1 MRTKKK
7 IILSVIV
14 LIITALFFCYIL
26 LSNLWQYDTI
36 LKKNWDITIPAS
48 CKIVYE
54 KDEGESIFGD
64 GYRYHVLSYNEA
76 LSEIQWKTEAL
87 NMERGSPS
95 VNDILEGLNVPA
107 NERPAS
113 VDKFYMKKKNDMEV
127 VYLLMNEEDRKIYI
141 CESFI

>member
-1 MRTKKK
+1 MRNKK
-7 IILSVIV
+7 IILSVTA
-14 LIITALFFCYIL
+14 LIITALFFCF
-26 LSNLWQYDTI
+26 LSNSRQYDTI

-48 CKIVYE
+48 CKIVYK
-54 KDEGESIFGD
+54 KDEGENIFGD
-64 GYRYHVLSYNEA
+64 GYRYHVLSYNEV

-95 VNDILEGLNVPA
+95 VKDILEGLNVPD

-113 VDKFYMKKKNDMEV
+113 VDKYYMKKKNDMDV